1 MQSFPILNF
10 HSIASPPASA
20 RTPSLY
26 LSRRRLHAYLGTL
39 ATLGFRGVS
48 MGEAARLLLDVGR
61 PTNRP
66 EKLVVL
72 TFDDGYAD
80 NVVDALPVLREHGF
94 TATCYVTSRYLGSFN
109 EWDAD
114 VLGVRTPMMTR
125 RQLVAWH
132 AAGMEVGA
140 HTRSHVDL
148 TTCSTSDQLRDEVL
162 GSKTDLEEITGA
174 PVAHFSYPFGRYD
187 AAAVAA
193 VRAAGFS
200 TATTVR
206 DRRVRSTDDRF
217 ELPRL
222 YVGGTYLLPLMLA
235 RWLTRAGDWTVGA
248 DPPAAK

>member
-1 MQSFPILNF
+1 MRSFPILNF
-10 HSIASPPASA
+10 HSIAVPPASA
-20 RTPSLY
+20 RTRSLY
-26 LSRRRLHAYLGTL
+26 LSPRRLNAYLGTL
-39 ATLGFRGVS
+39 AALGCRGTS
-48 MGEAARLLLDVGR
+48 MGEAAQLLLDGG
-61 PTNRP
+61 PPSDRP

-72 TFDDGYAD
+72 TFDDGFAD
-80 NVVDALPVLREHGF
+80 NVEEALPILLGHGF
-94 TATCYVTSRYLGSFN
+94 TATCYVTSGYLGSFN

-140 HTRSHVDL
+140 HTRSHIDL
-148 TTCSTSDQLRDEVL
+148 TTCSTRDQLRSEVL
-162 GSKTDLEEITGA
+162 GSKTDLEDMTGT
-174 PVAHFSYPFGRYD
+174 PVVHFSYPFGRYD

-222 YVGGTYLLPLMLA
+222 YVGGNYLLPLMLA
-235 RWLTRAGDWTVGA
+235 RWLTRAGDWA
-248 DPPAAK
+248 L